1 MLLERGEVFAGF
13 SVERLLGAGGMGSVY
28 LARQP
33 RMDRLIAL
41 KLLNREL
48 FTHTEVRA
56 RFEREADLVAQLD
69 HPSIVAVYDRGT
81 EDGQLWI
88 SMQYVDGVD
97 AGTVD
102 VTELP
107 PERAVQIIEGVA
119 AALDYAH
126 SMGIL
131 HRDVKPGN
139 IMLARSQ
146 GGQGE
151 RVFLTDFGIA
161 RLRED
166 STHLTQDGMFTATL
180 AYASPEQMTGNPLD
194 HRTDQYSL
202 ACALYWLLLGIGP
215 FDSPNPADIIHGH
228 LNLVPAPI
236 APRRPGI
243 TPAMDLVIA
252 KAMAKHPAHRYG
264 SCGEFAAAARAALN
278 APGSG
283 GFAAV
288 APAAAAGFG
297 GVPAGAPG
305 AQAGPVPAGPP
316 PSALG
321 QGGAIPPGAPG
332 PAQGGPV
339 PPNGPAVG
347 PIPAAPAPNAPGAG
361 AVPPGAPAPNVPGAP
376 QGGSPQGA
384 PPQGGPQQ
392 AGPAQSVPPQ
402 AGAAQG
408 VPPQAGAAQGV
419 SSQGGPAQSGPPQ
432 AGPSRGGPSQSGP
445 PQAGPPQ
452 SGPPQAGAPQGGSLR
467 GGPTRDGP
475 PRNGNGGALPPGPSQ
490 GIPPGPRPPRRRGGG
505 RRIIGTLL
513 LGWLVVV
520 VVALLVL
527 VGILFVV
534 LRTDGDEGSS
544 TTQGRAIAPTPAQT
558 TQPTQT
564 ATAEADPLAVSRRA
578 FPRLVPAGRDE
589 DGTGYLGARCVLI
602 TPDEDRIRFE
612 ELALSVGTWTRAWR
626 CDRDGTDPGSLSYVV
641 LQFPAPAAARAVID
655 SLPAHA
661 RSVER
666 KDGAPVTLHR
676 WLRPDPAGPFTQP
689 KSTARLIVS
698 FGDDPQRAGFLIS
711 VANHGEASGTGPGP
725 SAQAVVDDWWE
736 GAPL

>member
-1 MLLERGEVFAGF
+1 MLERGEVFAGF
-13 SVERLLGAGGMGSVY
+13 TVERLLGAGGMGSVY

-228 LNLVPAPI
+228 LNMVPAPI

-243 TPAMDLVIA
+243 APAMDLVIA

-283 GFAAV
+283 GTAAV
-288 APAAAAGFG
+288 APVAAAPFG
-297 GVPAGAPG
+297 GGPAPAGSPVAAQAGSAPG
-305 AQAGPVPAGPP
+305 AP
-316 PSALG
+316 
-321 QGGAIPPGAPG
+321 PPGAPG
-332 PAQGGPV
+332 PVPVAPPGGQVPQGV
-339 PPNGPAVG
+339 PGA
-347 PIPAAPAPNAPGAG
+347 AG
-361 AVPPGAPAPNVPGAP
+361 AVPAGPPGGQVPPGGPGAAGAVPVGPQGAP
-376 QGGSPQGA
+376 GQAAPVPSGSPQG
-384 PPQGGPQQ
+384 
-392 AGPAQSVPPQ
+392 
-402 AGAAQG
+402 G
-408 VPPQAGAAQGV
+408 VA
-419 SSQGGPAQSGPPQ
+419 
-432 AGPSRGGPSQSGP
+432 
-445 PQAGPPQ
+445 
-452 SGPPQAGAPQGGSLR
+452 
-467 GGPTRDGP
+467 P
-475 PRNGNGGALPPGPSQ
+475 PRNGHGPLPPGP
-490 GIPPGPRPPRRRGGG
+490 GHGVTPGPRQRRRGG
-505 RRIIGTLL
+505 RRISGTLL
-513 LGWLVVV
+513 LGWLAVV

-544 TTQGRAIAPTPAQT
+544 TTQGRAVAPPPLQAT
-558 TQPTQT
+558 PTQS

-589 DGTGYLGARCVLI
+589 DGTGYLGTSCALV
-602 TPDEDRIRFE
+602 TPDEDRVRFE
-612 ELALSVGTWTRAWR
+612 EIALGAGTWTRAWR
-626 CDRDGTDPGSLSYVV
+626 CDRDTFDPESLSYVV

-655 SLPAHA
+655 ALPAHT
-661 RSVER
+661 RTVER

-676 WLRPDPAGPFTQP
+676 WLRPDPAGPFTEP
-689 KSTARLIVS
+689 KATARLMVS
-698 FGDDPQRAGFLIS
+698 FGDDPQRAAFLIS
-711 VANHGEASGTGPGP
+711 VANHGEASGTGPTP

-736 GAPL
+736 EAPL

>member
-1 MLLERGEVFAGF
+1 MSPEGGVLLERGEVFAGF

-88 SMQYVDGVD
+88 SMQYVDGID
-97 AGTVD
+97 AGAVD

-243 TPAMDLVIA
+243 APAMDLVIA

-278 APGSG
+278 APASG
-283 GFAAV
+283 GLAAV
-288 APAAAAGFG
+288 AP
-297 GVPAGAPG
+297 VGAPG
-305 AQAGPVPAGPP
+305 SVPPGAPSAAPGAPIPPNAPGPVPAVHP
-316 PSALG
+316 
-321 QGGAIPPGAPG
+321 
-332 PAQGGPV
+332 
-339 PPNGPAVG
+339 
-347 PIPAAPAPNAPGAG
+347 PNAPGVG
-361 AVPPGAPAPNVPGAP
+361 AVPPGQPPPNPPGV
-376 QGGSPQGA
+376 PQGA
-384 PPQGGPQQ
+384 SPQCGPPPAGPPQGGPQ
-392 AGPAQSVPPQ
+392 A
-402 AGAAQG
+402 
-408 VPPQAGAAQGV
+408 
-419 SSQGGPAQSGPPQ
+419 GPPQ
-432 AGPSRGGPSQSGP
+432 A
-445 PQAGPPQ
+445 
-452 SGPPQAGAPQGGSLR
+452 
-467 GGPTRDGP
+467 GP
-475 PRNGNGGALPPGPSQ
+475 PRNGNGGALPPGP
-490 GIPPGPRPPRRRGGG
+490 GHGMTPGPRPPRRRGGG

-558 TQPTQT
+558 TQTTQT

-578 FPRLVPAGRDE
+578 FPRLVPAGRDA
-589 DGTGYLGARCVLI
+589 DGTGYLGARCVLV

-655 SLPAHA
+655 SLPAHT

-666 KDGAPVTLHR
+666 KEGAPVTLHR

-698 FGDDPQRAGFLIS
+698 FGDDPQRAAFLIS
-711 VANHGEASGTGPGP
+711 VANHGEASGTGPDP

-736 GAPL
+736 EAPL

>member
-1 MLLERGEVFAGF
+1 MLERGEVFAGF
-13 SVERLLGAGGMGSVY
+13 TVERLLGAGGMGSVY

-202 ACALYWLLLGIGP
+202 ACALYWLLVGIGP

-243 TPAMDLVIA
+243 APAMDLVIA

-283 GFAAV
+283 GMAAV
-288 APAAAAGFG
+288 APVAAAPFG
-297 GVPAGAPG
+297 GGPVPAGAPVAAQAG
-305 AQAGPVPAGPP
+305 APPGVQGGPLPPAAPGPAGPVPVAPQGAPAQPGPV
-316 PSALG
+316 PSA
-321 QGGAIPPGAPG
+321 

-339 PPNGPAVG
+339 PPNNPGAGPV
-347 PIPAAPAPNAPGAG
+347 PAAPAQGGPNNPGAGSVQPSPGAPNNPGAGQLPPHGPGAGQTPLNSPGAGPSNPGAGQPPPNAPGGRAPNG
-361 AVPPGAPAPNVPGAP
+361 PGPAPGGGA
-376 QGGSPQGA
+376 
-384 PPQGGPQQ
+384 
-392 AGPAQSVPPQ
+392 
-402 AGAAQG
+402 
-408 VPPQAGAAQGV
+408 
-419 SSQGGPAQSGPPQ
+419 
-432 AGPSRGGPSQSGP
+432 
-445 PQAGPPQ
+445 
-452 SGPPQAGAPQGGSLR
+452 
-467 GGPTRDGP
+467 P
-475 PRNGNGGALPPGPSQ
+475 PRNGHGPLPPGP
-490 GIPPGPRPPRRRGGG
+490 GHGVTPGPRPRRRGGG
-505 RRIIGTLL
+505 RRIVGTLL

-534 LRTDGDEGSS
+534 LRADGDEGSS
-544 TTQGRAIAPTPAQT
+544 TTQGRAVGPPPM
-558 TQPTQT
+558 QPTQT
-564 ATAEADPLAVSRRA
+564 TQSATAEADPLAVSRRA

-589 DGTGYLGARCVLI
+589 DGTGYLGTRCVLV

-612 ELALSVGTWTRAWR
+612 ELALNAGTWTRAWR
-626 CDRDGTDPGSLSYVV
+626 CDRDGTDPDSLSYVV
-641 LQFPAPAAARAVID
+641 LQFPAPAAARAAVD
-655 SLPAHA
+655 ALPAHT

-666 KDGAPVTLHR
+666 KDGTPVTLHR
-676 WLRPDPAGPFTQP
+676 WLRPDPAGPFTEPQ
-689 KSTARLIVS
+689 STARLMVS
-698 FGDDPQRAGFLIS
+698 FGEDPQRAAFLIS
-711 VANHGEASGTGPGP
+711 VANHGEASGTGPAP
-725 SAQAVVDDWWE
+725 SAQAVIDDWWE
-736 GAPL
+736 EAPL

>member
-1 MLLERGEVFAGF
+1 MLERGEVFAGF
-13 SVERLLGAGGMGSVY
+13 TVERLLGAGGMGSVY

-126 SMGIL
+126 SIGIL

-146 GGQGE
+146 GQGE

-202 ACALYWLLLGIGP
+202 ACALYWLLLGVGP

-228 LNLVPAPI
+228 LNMVPAPI

-243 TPAMDLVIA
+243 SPAMDLVIA

-283 GFAAV
+283 GMPAV
-288 APAAAAGFG
+288 APAFG
-297 GVPAGAPG
+297 GVVPAAAPGGAVAPAGPMPQAPG
-305 AQAGPVPAGPP
+305 APMQAPGALGAVAPAQLPPAPQGGSPNSPGPGQVGGAAPNAAARSGGVPPHGPSAGPP
-316 PSALG
+316 QTPPGQG
-321 QGGAIPPGAPG
+321 QGGAPPPNGPGPVQQNAAG
-332 PAQGGPV
+332 PAQGGPLPPNGSGGGPV
-339 PPNGPAVG
+339 PQAPPGQGQGVGMPLNGPGPVQQNAAGPGQGAGMSPNGPVHPGSPGPGPGGRPPNGP
-347 PIPAAPAPNAPGAG
+347 
-361 AVPPGAPAPNVPGAP
+361 PPG
-376 QGGSPQGA
+376 
-384 PPQGGPQQ
+384 
-392 AGPAQSVPPQ
+392 
-402 AGAAQG
+402 
-408 VPPQAGAAQGV
+408 
-419 SSQGGPAQSGPPQ
+419 
-432 AGPSRGGPSQSGP
+432 RGM
-445 PQAGPPQ
+445 
-452 SGPPQAGAPQGGSLR
+452 
-467 GGPTRDGP
+467 
-475 PRNGNGGALPPGPSQ
+475 
-490 GIPPGPRPPRRRGGG
+490 RPPRRGGG
-505 RRIIGTLL
+505 RRLIGTLL
-513 LGWLVVV
+513 LGWLAVV

-534 LRTDGDEGSS
+534 LRSDEGGEGSA
-544 TTQGRAIAPTPAQT
+544 TTQGRAAAPPTPT
-558 TQPTQT
+558 TQS
-564 ATAEADPLAVSRRA
+564 ATAEADPLAASRRA
-578 FPRLVPAGRDE
+578 FPMLVPFGRDE
-589 DGTGYLGARCVLI
+589 VGTGYRGTDCVLV
-602 TPDEDRIRFE
+602 TPDEDRLRFE
-612 ELALSVGTWTRAWR
+612 EIALSQGTWVRAWR
-626 CDRDGTDPGSLSYVV
+626 CDRDEDDPGSLSYVV
-641 LQFPAPAAARAVID
+641 LQFPAPAAARAAVD
-655 SLPAHA
+655 ALPAHT
-661 RSVER
+661 RSAER
-666 KDGAPVTLHR
+666 KDGAPAVLHR
-676 WLRPDPAGPFTQP
+676 WIRPDPAGPFTEA
-689 KSTARLIVS
+689 KGTARLIVS
-698 FGDDPQRAGFLIS
+698 FGDDPQRAAFLIS
-711 VANHGEASGTGPGP
+711 VANHGDPSGTGPEP
-725 SAQAVVDDWWE
+725 SAQAAVDDWWE
-736 GAPL
+736 AARL